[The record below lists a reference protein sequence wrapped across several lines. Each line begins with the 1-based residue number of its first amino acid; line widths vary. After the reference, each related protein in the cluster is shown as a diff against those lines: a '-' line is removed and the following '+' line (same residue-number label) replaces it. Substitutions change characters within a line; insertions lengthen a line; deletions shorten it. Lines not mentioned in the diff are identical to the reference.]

1 MSFAEK
7 REVLIGQKADFALK
21 ALVCKIIVKQ
31 IWALYDGRNG
41 IGRALHSKYA
51 GLFAFGD
58 NVAENPKR

>member
-31 IWALYDGRNG
+31 IWALYDGRNVT
-41 IGRALHSKYA
+41 AK
-51 GLFAFGD
+51 
-58 NVAENPKR
+58 